1 MAVIKRVLCPKR
13 LRQVPKQFSW
23 IDHRLVRDRHIV
35 GRSAGALS
43 LYLFLVT
50 VADGAGLS
58 YYSDQ
63 GICQLLPLDGAALAR
78 ARRELLAA
86 GLIAYQK
93 PLYQVLALDAPGPG
107 GGSGGAGPSGPG
119 PRRGISRPLSIG
131 QILAG
136 MERAV

>member
-1 MAVIKRVLCPKR
+1 MAVIKRLLCPQR

-63 GICQLLPLDGAALAR
+63 GICQLLPLDAAALAA

-93 PLYQVLALDAPGPG
+93 PLYQVLALDALGPG